1 MIKLFVRLLGYS
13 TVMIAGFVAVANAE
27 IPQYSEDDHIGV
39 ATCASGVCHGSVR
52 ARDAT
57 SVLQNEYV
65 VWSRMDRHRIAYQTL
80 LTPESKRIAKNL
92 DIGNAHEA
100 KICLDCHADNVAME
114 NRGEKFQIEDGV
126 GCEAC
131 HGGAERY
138 VSSHVDVDSNH
149 MANID
154 AGLYPTDEPRARAEL
169 CLSCH
174 LGNGDKMATHDIMGA
189 GHPRISFELDTF
201 GVLQP
206 PHYVVD
212 DDYKAEKWH
221 GSNVEVWAIGQ
232 VAAAKQTL
240 SLLDARLKDGGL
252 FPEVA
257 LFDCHACHHSMSEK
271 RWIEQDRSGLPP
283 GAVRL
288 NDANFVIVLA
298 IAEVVGDGS
307 ETALRKELRNLHI
320 AVNKN
325 GNYSANIQALTATL
339 NKIDA
344 KLLSVNISDS
354 SQQLTEAIVRSTIA
368 GNLTD
373 YVIAEQAIMAIDMLL
388 EHRGVRDDY
397 SQWLEQVYNT
407 LQDEDNFSSDA
418 YIDSMR
424 RFGA

>member
-1 MIKLFVRLLGYS
+1 MKKIFVRLLGYS
-13 TVMIAGFVAVANAE
+13 TVLIAGLISVASAE
-27 IPQYSEDDHIGV
+27 IPQNSEDDHIGV

-52 ARDAT
+52 ARDVT

-92 DIGNAHEA
+92 GIGNAQDA
-100 KICLDCHADNVAME
+100 KICLDCHADNVAVE
-114 NRGEKFQIEDGV
+114 KRGEKFQIEDGV

-131 HGGAERY
+131 HGGAEQY

-149 MANID
+149 KANIN
-154 AGLYPTDEPRARAEL
+154 AGLYPTDDPRARAEL

-174 LGNGDKMATHDIMGA
+174 LGNGEKMATHDIMGA

-221 GSNVEVWAIGQ
+221 GSNIEVWAIGQ

-240 SLLDARLKDGGL
+240 ALLDSRLKDGGL
-252 FPEVA
+252 FPEIA

-271 RWIEQDRSGLPP
+271 RWTAQDRSGLPP
-283 GAVRL
+283 GTVRL

-298 IAEVVGDGS
+298 LAEVIGDGS
-307 ETALRKELRNLHI
+307 DAALRKELRKLHT

-325 GNYSANIQALTATL
+325 GNYSASIRSLTATL
-339 NKIDA
+339 DQIDG
-344 KLLSVNISDS
+344 KLSAINISGS
-354 SQQLTEAIVRSTIA
+354 SQKLIEAMIRSTIA

-373 YVIAEQAIMAIDMLL
+373 YVVAEQAIMAIDMLL

-397 SQWLEQVYNT
+397 SLWLEQVYST
-407 LQDEDNFSSDA
+407 LQDEDNFSPDA